1 VESLI
6 MLLATHPQRS
16 PNTDLIE
23 ACAAACYS
31 CGSTCAACADA
42 CLGEA
47 HVAELVCCIRT
58 CLDCSDVCLA
68 TARVV
73 SRLTQPSPM
82 LVEAQLMACAEACR
96 ICASE
101 CDTHAGMHEHCR
113 ICGAACRA
121 CEQAC
126 RALLHGESIS

>member
-6 MLLATHPQRS
+6 MLLAAHPQRS
-16 PNTDLIE
+16 PNTRLIE

-31 CGSTCAACADA
+31 CGSTCDACADA

-82 LVEAQLMACAEACR
+82 LVEAQLMACAR
-96 ICASE
+96 QN
-101 CDTHAGMHEHCR
+101 
-113 ICGAACRA
+113 AAPMPRCTRTAEFAKPRA
-121 CEQAC
+121 KSVSKPVSK
-126 RALLHGESIS
+126 LLHGKSMS